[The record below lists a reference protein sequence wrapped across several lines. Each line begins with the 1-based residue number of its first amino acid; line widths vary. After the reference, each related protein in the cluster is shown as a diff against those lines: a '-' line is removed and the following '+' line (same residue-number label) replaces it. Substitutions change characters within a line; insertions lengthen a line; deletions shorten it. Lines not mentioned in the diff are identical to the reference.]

1 VPTDERVT
9 ALLADARRSVAH
21 ADGATAAEM
30 DRHDAER
37 AVLAAARAEAWEA
50 KRAAGLRAHGL
61 RAASARASRR
71 ASETGKR

>member
-1 VPTDERVT
+1 M
-9 ALLADARRSVAH
+9 ADARRSVAH